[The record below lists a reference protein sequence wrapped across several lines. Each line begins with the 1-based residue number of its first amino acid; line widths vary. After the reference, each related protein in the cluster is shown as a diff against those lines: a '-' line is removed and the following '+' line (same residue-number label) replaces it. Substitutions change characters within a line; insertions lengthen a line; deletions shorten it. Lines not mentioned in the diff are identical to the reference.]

1 MTEAATQKPQLAF
14 TDGYRGTYVNIIE
27 ARAFKKKG
35 QDKGDPK
42 YGASFIVEPKM
53 IDKDGKSVIDPA
65 SDLGK
70 LQTEVARM
78 LKAKH
83 PGKKLVIGRRMTQ
96 EELDSGTAV
105 EVNVP
110 WQKGEKLVAAMK
122 SKDGGPASD
131 EKKADALKVYAG
143 KVIIKG
149 SSKYR
154 PAIDAVEP
162 GTGKILSFT
171 NSDEGVIKAQASKFF
186 YSGAFFLPTF
196 SLNYYDG
203 DEGKPSGVSLY
214 LNALLFTK
222 HGERIGGRNHNP
234 AEAYKGYLGKISQED
249 PTGGAA
255 AEELSEDEE
264 VF

>member
-1 MTEAATQKPQLAF
+1 MTEATQKPQLAF
-14 TDGYRGTYVNIIE
+14 NEGYRGTYVNIIE

-42 YGASFIVEPKM
+42 YGASFIIEPAF
-53 IDKDGKSVIDPA
+53 IDKDGKQVIDPA

-70 LQTEVARM
+70 LQAEVARM

-83 PGKKLVIGRRMTQ
+83 PGKKLIIGRRMTQ
-96 EELDSGTAV
+96 EELDSGAAV

-122 SKDGGPASD
+122 GKDGGPASED
-131 EKKADALKVYAG
+131 KKAEALKLYAG
-143 KVIIKG
+143 KIVLKG

-154 PAIDAVEP
+154 PAIDAIEP
-162 GTGKILSFT
+162 GTGKLLAFT
-171 NSDEGVIKAQASKFF
+171 GLEEGVIKAQASKFF

-222 HGERIGGRNHNP
+222 GGERIGGRTHNP
-234 AEAYKGYLGKISQED
+234 AEAYKGYIGKISQED
-249 PTGGAA
+249 PGSNAA
-255 AEELSEDEE
+255 VEELSEEE